1 MEAHP
6 ICTPAAVCKAILAP
20 SELGRQVSLD
30 TLTLHDGSER
40 LRETHHTTHPSDE
53 IQRMPYTLG
62 TQEAESRATTAS
74 WQRSPPQVLQAP
86 SEPKTKFTG

>member
-6 ICTPAAVCKAILAP
+6 ICTPTAVCTAILAP

-30 TLTLHDGSER
+30 TLTLHDGSEM
-40 LRETHHTTHPSDE
+40 LRQTHPTHPSDE
-53 IQRMPYTLG
+53 VQRMSYTLG
-62 TQEAESRATTAS
+62 TQEAESSATTAS